1 MCGALQ
7 LFEPLLTKLHVAR
20 RIQGMNQ
27 ESTFAKLIQRSPQCV
42 ACCNY
47 EKWGHAVRSNGV
59 SGSASNTT
67 MNLLVNCDCRCLKHL
82 QFSHRRA
89 WWIPAPN
96 HARHLSALLAAPKK
110 TEVTAIAELPHIFPR
125 HGHQVIRH
133 LVPEGHASVPIS
145 SIVYVRVPESLCR
158 RHAQPDGGYTHE
170 IGLW

>member
-1 MCGALQ
+1 MCSALQ

-110 TEVTAIAELPHIFPR
+110 TEVTAIAELPHIFQR